1 MPNSTA
7 PLSFVSRIRGAMP
20 GLSTAE
26 RRLAE
31 VMLDFPGD
39 IAGYS
44 ASELARLANVSN
56 ATVTRFVRRLGYAG
70 YDAARRSVRDEHGAG
85 SPLFLA
91 RADSAANPGSLA
103 AHAEQAIANVQ
114 STFHRLAEA
123 EIDAIAER
131 VVAARKVW
139 IAGFRASHGFAAY
152 LRWQIYQVIEGA
164 TLVPGPGETLAETV
178 AGMSGDD
185 VAIVFALRRRVA
197 VQPELLRQI
206 LKAGT
211 DVVLIT
217 NGQGAGDLPATWTLR
232 CDSQAPGPLD
242 NHVAVMALLHV
253 LATRIIERSGAQ
265 GRRRLAQIQHLHDA
279 LSEL

>member
-1 MPNSTA
+1 MPSQA
-7 PLSFVSRIRGAMP
+7 PPSLVSRIRAVLAD
-20 GLSTAE
+20 LSVAE

-56 ATVTRFVRRLGYAG
+56 ATVSRFVRRLGYASF
-70 YDAARRSVRDEHGAG
+70 DAARRSVRDAHGAG

-91 RADSAANPGSLA
+91 RAPASAAPGSLA
-103 AHAEQAIANVQ
+103 DHGDQAVANLQ
-114 STFHRLAEA
+114 ATFRRLADG
-123 EIDAIAER
+123 EIDGIADR
-131 VVAARKVW
+131 IVAARKVW
-139 IAGFRASHGFAAY
+139 IAGFRASQGFAAY

-164 TLVPGPGETLAETV
+164 TLIPGAGETLAETV
-178 AGMSGDD
+178 ASMTGDD
-185 VAIVFALRRRVA
+185 IAIVFALRRRVA

-211 DVVLIT
+211 DIVLIT
-217 NGQGAGDLPATWTLR
+217 NGQGAADLPATWTLR
-232 CDSQAPGPLD
+232 CDSHAPGPLD
-242 NHVAVMALLHV
+242 SHVAVIAVVHL
-253 LATRIIERSGAQ
+253 LATRVIERAGSA
-265 GRRRLAQIQHLHDA
+265 GRRRLAHIQALHEA